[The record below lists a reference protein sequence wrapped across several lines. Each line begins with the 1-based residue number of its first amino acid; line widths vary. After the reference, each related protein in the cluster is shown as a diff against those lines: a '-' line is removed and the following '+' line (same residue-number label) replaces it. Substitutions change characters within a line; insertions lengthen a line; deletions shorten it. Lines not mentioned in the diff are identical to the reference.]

1 MPLRP
6 EAGAFKAGRLL
17 LSGLQDG
24 QQEFSIRQLI
34 KQIPVKISCSR
45 INLPTS
51 YRKEERL
58 EEQKTPNAQRPTP
71 NVGLCLKPWFASR
84 GMPKMENLDAVPCF
98 VNATENFQRADR
110 LACKRF
116 QCAGMRMLRAVDA
129 IGSAG
134 VPLCQDLLPDPYF
147 IRDLFQTYSRKQS
160 ADHFFCLAFGS
171 AGATERDR

>member
-6 EAGAFKAGRLL
+6 EAGALKAGRLL

-71 NVGLCLKPWFASR
+71 NVEVGLEPWFPSR
-84 GMPKMENLDAVPCF
+84 GMPKMENLDALSCF
-98 VNATENFQRADR
+98 
-110 LACKRF
+110 
-116 QCAGMRMLRAVDA
+116 VDA
-129 IGSAG
+129 IEN
-134 VPLCQDLLPDPYF
+134 F
-147 IRDLFQTYSRKQS
+147 KW
-160 ADHFFCLAFGS
+160 AD
-171 AGATERDR
+171 R